1 MKLLKDILYKAGAT
15 EIMGSTQLAILSITA
30 DSRAV
35 QKNGLFVA
43 VRGTRSD
50 GHAFIAEVCD
60 KGAIAI
66 VCEQLPE
73 QLHDKVCYVV
83 VKDSAHALSVLAA
96 NFYDNPSEKLQLV
109 GVTGTNGKT
118 TTATL
123 LYTLFTRLG
132 YACGLISTVVNRI
145 AGEEVPSTHTTPD
158 PLQLQ
163 QLLSKMVDTGCS
175 YVFME
180 VSSHA
185 VVQHRVSALRF
196 KGGIFTNIT
205 HDHLD
210 YHGTFENYLSAKHG
224 FFKLLPSDA
233 FALINSDD
241 ENSSEMSDALK
252 ASVKTY
258 GFSLAADFRVRILEK
273 QFGGMLLKMNERE
286 LWTNLI
292 GAFNAYNLLAVF
304 GAAVL
309 LGQKEDE
316 VLQAMSLLQSVEGRF
331 QYVKSSNDITAIVDY
346 AHTPDALRNVLLTI
360 ADLRTG
366 NEQLITL
373 IGCGGDRDRAKRP
386 EMAEIASL
394 MSDKFIL
401 TSDNPRSEDPLAIIA
416 EMKAGVNPA
425 ESRKMLCI
433 ADRKEA
439 IRTAIHLAK
448 PGDII
453 LIAGKGHEK
462 YQEIQGVKHPFDDM
476 AEAKEQFN
484 QMAS

>member
-1 MKLLKDILYKAGAT
+1 MKLLKDILYKTGAI
-15 EIMGSTQLAILSITA
+15 EIVGSTQLAIFSITA

-50 GHAFIAEVCD
+50 GHKFISEVCES
-60 KGAIAI
+60 GAIAI

-73 QLHDKVCYVV
+73 RLQDKVCYVV
-83 VKDSAHALSVLAA
+83 VKDSAPALSVLAA
-96 NFYDNPSEKLQLV
+96 NFYDNPSEKLHLI

-123 LYTLFTRLG
+123 LHTLFTRLG

-145 AGEEVPSTHTTPD
+145 ADEEVPSTHTTPD

-163 QLLSKMVDTGCS
+163 QLLSRMVDAGCS

-233 FALINSDD
+233 FALINIDD
-241 ENSSEMSDALK
+241 EHFSEMSELLK
-252 ASVKTY
+252 APVKTY
-258 GFSLAADFRVRILEK
+258 GFSQAADFKVRILEK
-273 QFGGMLLKMNERE
+273 QFGGMLLKINERE

-292 GAFNAYNLLAVF
+292 GAFNAYNLLAVY
-304 GAAVL
+304 GAAIL
-309 LGQKEDE
+309 LGQNEDE
-316 VLQAMSLLQSVEGRF
+316 VLQAMSLLHSVEGRF
-331 QYVKSSNDITAIVDY
+331 QYVKSASGITAIVDY

-401 TSDNPRSEDPLAIIA
+401 TSDNPRSEDPQAIIA
-416 EMKAGVNPA
+416 EMKEGVNPA

-433 ADRKEA
+433 VDRREA
-439 IRTAIHLAK
+439 IRTAVHLAK
-448 PGDII
+448 AGDII

-462 YQEIQGVKHPFDDM
+462 YQEIQGVKLPFDDM

-484 QMAS
+484 QMAR

>member
-1 MKLLKDILYKAGAT
+1 
-15 EIMGSTQLAILSITA
+15 
-30 DSRAV
+30 
-35 QKNGLFVA
+35 
-43 VRGTRSD
+43 
-50 GHAFIAEVCD
+50 
-60 KGAIAI
+60 
-66 VCEQLPE
+66 
-73 QLHDKVCYVV
+73 
-83 VKDSAHALSVLAA
+83 
-96 NFYDNPSEKLQLV
+96 
-109 GVTGTNGKT
+109 
-118 TTATL
+118 
-123 LYTLFTRLG
+123 
-132 YACGLISTVVNRI
+132 
-145 AGEEVPSTHTTPD
+145 
-158 PLQLQ
+158 
-163 QLLSKMVDTGCS
+163 
-175 YVFME
+175 
-180 VSSHA
+180 
-185 VVQHRVSALRF
+185 
-196 KGGIFTNIT
+196 
-205 HDHLD
+205 
-210 YHGTFENYLSAKHG
+210 
-224 FFKLLPSDA
+224 
-233 FALINSDD
+233 
-241 ENSSEMSDALK
+241 
-252 ASVKTY
+252 
-258 GFSLAADFRVRILEK
+258 
-273 QFGGMLLKMNERE
+273 MNERE
-286 LWTNLI
+286 LWTHLI

-309 LGQKEDE
+309 LGQKEEE

-331 QYVKSSNDITAIVDY
+331 QYVKSANGITAIVDY

-433 ADRKEA
+433 ADRREA